1 MDENQKAKGTV
12 RASRSEA
19 KADREDGGTVPLALE
34 NSIYYL
40 QSYQFNLPPELIAQ
54 YPIEPRDQSRLLV
67 LERQTGIIKDHIFSD
82 IIDYLDSGDTL
93 VLNDTRVIPARLYG
107 YKGSGAKVEILLLN
121 QRGKQW
127 EALVRPAKRLKPG
140 SRVKLDEQNGVE
152 VEIIAELNLAGG
164 RLIEFK
170 NCADEMAFID
180 QMGQMPLPPY
190 INRPAEKS
198 DKRNYQT
205 IYAREKGS
213 AAAPTAGLHFSQE
226 LLQRIQDKGINLGY
240 VLLHVGLGTFR
251 PVSSEDIREHQMHY
265 EYYRVNEETAA
276 LLNQTRQKN
285 KKIIAVGTTVVR
297 TLETVYNTKHGFTA
311 GEGETNKFIYP
322 GYEIKAVDR
331 LITNFH
337 LPGSSLI
344 MLVAAFAGY
353 DNTMTAYRHAVENN
367 YRFFSYGD
375 AMLIV

>member
-1 MDENQKAKGTV
+1 MHKNQENMFY
-12 RASRSEA
+12 
-19 KADREDGGTVPLALE
+19 
-34 NSIYYL
+34 NL

-164 RLIEFK
+164 SLIEFK

>member
-1 MDENQKAKGTV
+1 MYKNQE
-12 RASRSEA
+12 S
-19 KADREDGGTVPLALE
+19 
-34 NSIYYL
+34 SIYNL
-40 QSYQFNLPPELIAQ
+40 QSYQFGLPPELIAQ
-54 YPIEPRDQSRLLV
+54 YPVEPRDQSRLLV
-67 LERQTGIIKDHIFSD
+67 LERQTGLIKGHIFSD
-82 IIDYLDSGDTL
+82 IIDYLERGDTL

-107 YKGSGAKVEILLLN
+107 YKDSGAKVEILLLN

-140 SRVKLDEQNGVE
+140 SRIRFEGQNGVE
-152 VEIIAELNLAGG
+152 VEIMAELNLAGG
-164 RLIEFK
+164 RLLEFK
-170 NCADEMAFID
+170 NCVDEMAFIE

-198 DKRNYQT
+198 DKQNYQT

-213 AAAPTAGLHFSQE
+213 AAAPTAGLHFSPE
-226 LLQRIQDKGINLGY
+226 LLQHIQDKGVNLATI
-240 VLLHVGLGTFR
+240 LLHVGLGTFR
-251 PVSSEDIREHQMHY
+251 PVSNSDIRKHQMHH
-265 EYYRVNEETAA
+265 EYYRVSEETAA
-276 LLNQTRQKN
+276 LLNQTRQQG

-297 TLETVYNTKHGFTA
+297 TLETVYNTKHGFAA
-311 GEGETNKFIYP
+311 GEGQTNKFIYP
-322 GYEIKAVDR
+322 GYEIKAIDQ

-353 DNTMTAYRHAVENN
+353 DITMAAYQHAVENN

>member
-1 MDENQKAKGTV
+1 MEENQK
-12 RASRSEA
+12 
-19 KADREDGGTVPLALE
+19 
-34 NSIYYL
+34 NFIYNL
-40 QSYQFNLPPELIAQ
+40 QSYQFDLPPELIAQ
-54 YPIEPRDQSRLLV
+54 YPVEPRDQSRLLV
-67 LERQTGIIKDHIFSD
+67 LERPTGLIKDHIFAD
-82 IIDYLDSGDTL
+82 IINYLESGDTL
-93 VLNDTRVIPARLYG
+93 VLNDTRVIPARLFG
-107 YKGSGAKVEILLLN
+107 YKDSGAKVEILLLN
-121 QRGKQW
+121 QRGRQW

-140 SRVKLDEQNGVE
+140 SIVRFDDQNGVE
-152 VEIIAELNLAGG
+152 AEIMAELNLAGG
-164 RLIEFK
+164 RLIEFR
-170 NCADEMAFID
+170 NCVDQMSFIE

-190 INRPAEKS
+190 INRPAENS
-198 DKRNYQT
+198 DKQNYQT

-213 AAAPTAGLHFSQE
+213 AAAPTAGLHFSPE
-226 LLQRIQDKGINLGY
+226 LLQHIRDKGVNLATI
-240 VLLHVGLGTFR
+240 LLHVGLGTFR
-251 PVSSEDIREHQMHY
+251 PVSSNDIREHQMHY
-265 EYYRVNEETAA
+265 EYYRMDKDTAA
-276 LLNQTRQKN
+276 LLNQTRQKG

-311 GEGETNKFIYP
+311 GEGQTNKFIYP

-375 AMLIV
+375 AMLII

>member
-1 MDENQKAKGTV
+1 MHKNQENMFY
-12 RASRSEA
+12 
-19 KADREDGGTVPLALE
+19 
-34 NSIYYL
+34 NL

-67 LERQTGIIKDHIFSD
+67 LERQTGLIKDHIFSD
-82 IIDYLDSGDTL
+82 IIDYLDRGDTL
-93 VLNDTRVIPARLYG
+93 VLNDTGVIPARLYG
-107 YKGSGAKVEILLLN
+107 YKDSGAKVEILLLN

-140 SRVKLDEQNGVE
+140 NRVKLDEHNGVE
-152 VEIIAELNLAGG
+152 VEVIAELNLAGG

-170 NCADEMAFID
+170 NCADEMAFIN

-198 DKRNYQT
+198 DKQNYQT

>member
-1 MDENQKAKGTV
+1 MYKNQE
-12 RASRSEA
+12 S
-19 KADREDGGTVPLALE
+19 
-34 NSIYYL
+34 SIYNL
-40 QSYQFNLPPELIAQ
+40 QSYQFGLPPELIAQ
-54 YPIEPRDQSRLLV
+54 YPVEPRDQSRLLV
-67 LERQTGIIKDHIFSD
+67 LERQTGLIKGHIFSD
-82 IIDYLDSGDTL
+82 IIDYLERGDTL

-107 YKGSGAKVEILLLN
+107 YKDSGAKVEILLLN

-140 SRVKLDEQNGVE
+140 SRIRFEGQNGVE
-152 VEIIAELNLAGG
+152 VEIMAELNLAGG
-164 RLIEFK
+164 RLLEFK
-170 NCADEMAFID
+170 NCVDEMAFIE

-198 DKRNYQT
+198 DKQNYQT

-213 AAAPTAGLHFSQE
+213 AAAPTAGLHFSPE
-226 LLQRIQDKGINLGY
+226 LLQHIQDKGVNLATI
-240 VLLHVGLGTFR
+240 LLHVGLGTFR
-251 PVSSEDIREHQMHY
+251 PVSNSDIRKHQMHH
-265 EYYRVNEETAA
+265 EYYRVSEETAA
-276 LLNQTRQKN
+276 LLNQTRQQG

>member
-1 MDENQKAKGTV
+1 MYKNQ
-12 RASRSEA
+12 
-19 KADREDGGTVPLALE
+19 ED
-34 NSIYYL
+34 SIYNL
-40 QSYQFNLPPELIAQ
+40 QSYQFELPSDLIAQ
-54 YPIEPRDQSRLLV
+54 YPVEPRDQSRLLV
-67 LERQTGIIKDHIFSD
+67 LERQTGLIKDHIFSD
-82 IIDYLDSGDTL
+82 IIDYLESGDTL

-107 YKGSGAKVEILLLN
+107 YKDSGARVEILLLN

-140 SRVKLDEQNGVE
+140 SRVRFEGQNGVE
-152 VEIIAELNLAGG
+152 VEIMAELNLAGG

-170 NCADEMAFID
+170 NCADEMVFIE

-198 DKRNYQT
+198 DKQNYQT

-226 LLQRIQDKGINLGY
+226 LLQHIQDKGINLGFI
-240 VLLHVGLGTFR
+240 LLHVGLGTFR

-265 EYYRVNEETAA
+265 EYYQVDERTVN
-276 LLNQTRQKN
+276 LLNHTRQKG

>member
-1 MDENQKAKGTV
+1 MDENQKAMGTV

-19 KADREDGGTVPLALE
+19 KADREDHGTVPVALE
-34 NSIYYL
+34 NSIYNL
-40 QSYQFNLPPELIAQ
+40 KSYQFDLSPDLIAQ
-54 YPIEPRDQSRLLV
+54 YPVEPRDQSRLLV
-67 LERQTGIIKDHIFSD
+67 LERKTGLIKDHVFSD
-82 IIDYLDSGDTL
+82 IIDYLESGDTL

-107 YKGSGAKVEILLLN
+107 YKDSGARVEILLLN

-140 SRVKLDEQNGVE
+140 SIVRFDGQDGVE
-152 VEIIAELNLAGG
+152 AEIMAELNLAGG

-170 NCADEMAFID
+170 NCVDEMVFID
-180 QMGQMPLPPY
+180 QAGQMPLPPY
-190 INRPAEKS
+190 IKRPPENS
-198 DKRNYQT
+198 DKQSYQT
-205 IYAREKGS
+205 IYARQKGS

-226 LLQRIQDKGINLGY
+226 LLQHIRDKGVNLACI
-240 VLLHVGLGTFR
+240 LLHVGLGTFR
-251 PVSSEDIREHQMHY
+251 PVSSEDIRQHQMHY
-265 EYYRVNEETAA
+265 EYYRMDEKTAA
-276 LLNQTRQKN
+276 LLKQTRQQG

-311 GEGETNKFIYP
+311 GEGQTNKFIYP
-322 GYEIKAVDR
+322 GYEFKAVDSMQ
-331 LITNFH
+331 TNFH

-353 DNTMTAYRHAVENN
+353 DNTMTAYSHAVENK

>member
-1 MDENQKAKGTV
+1 MYKNQE
-12 RASRSEA
+12 S
-19 KADREDGGTVPLALE
+19 
-34 NSIYYL
+34 SIYNL
-40 QSYQFNLPPELIAQ
+40 QSYQFGLPPELIAQ
-54 YPIEPRDQSRLLV
+54 YPVEPRDQSRLLV
-67 LERQTGIIKDHIFSD
+67 LERQTGLIKGHIFSD
-82 IIDYLDSGDTL
+82 IIDYLERGDTL

-107 YKGSGAKVEILLLN
+107 YKDSGAKVEILLLN

-140 SRVKLDEQNGVE
+140 SRIRFEGQNGVE
-152 VEIIAELNLAGG
+152 VEIMAELNLAGG

-170 NCADEMAFID
+170 NCADEMVFIE

-198 DKRNYQT
+198 DKQNYQT

-213 AAAPTAGLHFSQE
+213 AAAPTAGLHFSPE
-226 LLQRIQDKGINLGY
+226 LLQHIQDKGVNLATI
-240 VLLHVGLGTFR
+240 LLHVGLGTFR
-251 PVSSEDIREHQMHY
+251 PVSNSDIRKHQMHH
-265 EYYRVNEETAA
+265 EYYRVSEETAA
-276 LLNQTRQKN
+276 LLNQTRQQG

-297 TLETVYNTKHGFTA
+297 TLETVYNTKHGFAA
-311 GEGETNKFIYP
+311 GEGQTNKFIYP
-322 GYEIKAVDR
+322 GYEIKAIDQ

-353 DNTMTAYRHAVENN
+353 DITMAAYQHAVENN

>member
-1 MDENQKAKGTV
+1 MYKNQ
-12 RASRSEA
+12 
-19 KADREDGGTVPLALE
+19 ED
-34 NSIYYL
+34 SIYNL
-40 QSYQFNLPPELIAQ
+40 QSYQFELPSDLIAQ
-54 YPIEPRDQSRLLV
+54 YPVEPRDQSRLLV
-67 LERQTGIIKDHIFSD
+67 LERQTGLIKDHIFSD
-82 IIDYLDSGDTL
+82 IIDYLESGDTL

-107 YKGSGAKVEILLLN
+107 YKDSGARVEILLLN
-121 QRGKQW
+121 QQGKQW

-140 SRVKLDEQNGVE
+140 SRVRFEGQNRVE
-152 VEIIAELNLAGG
+152 VEIMAELNLAGG

-170 NCADEMAFID
+170 NCADEMVFIE

-198 DKRNYQT
+198 DKQNYQT

-226 LLQRIQDKGINLGY
+226 LLQHIQDKGINLGFI
-240 VLLHVGLGTFR
+240 LLHVGLGTFR

-265 EYYRVNEETAA
+265 EYYQVDERTVN
-276 LLNQTRQKN
+276 LLNHTRQKG

-311 GEGETNKFIYP
+311 GEGQTNKFIYP
-322 GYEIKAVDR
+322 GYEIKAVDC

>member
-1 MDENQKAKGTV
+1 MYKNQ
-12 RASRSEA
+12 
-19 KADREDGGTVPLALE
+19 ED
-34 NSIYYL
+34 SIYNL
-40 QSYQFNLPPELIAQ
+40 QSYQFELPSDLIAQ
-54 YPIEPRDQSRLLV
+54 YPVEPRDQSRLLV
-67 LERQTGIIKDHIFSD
+67 LERQTGLIKDHIFSD
-82 IIDYLDSGDTL
+82 IIDYLESGDTL

-107 YKGSGAKVEILLLN
+107 YKDSGARVEILLLN
-121 QRGKQW
+121 QQGKQW

-140 SRVKLDEQNGVE
+140 SRVRFEGQNGVE
-152 VEIIAELNLAGG
+152 VEIMAELNLAGG

-170 NCADEMAFID
+170 NCADEMVFIE

-198 DKRNYQT
+198 DKQNYQT

-226 LLQRIQDKGINLGY
+226 LLQHIQDKGINLGFI
-240 VLLHVGLGTFR
+240 LLHVGLGTFR

-265 EYYRVNEETAA
+265 EYYQVDEKTVD
-276 LLNQTRQKN
+276 LLNHTRQKG

-311 GEGETNKFIYP
+311 GEGQTNKFIYP
-322 GYEIKAVDR
+322 GYEIKAVDC

-337 LPGSSLI
+337 LPGSSLV

-353 DNTMTAYRHAVENN
+353 DNTMTAYRHAVENK

>member
-1 MDENQKAKGTV
+1 MFYN
-12 RASRSEA
+12 
-19 KADREDGGTVPLALE
+19 
-34 NSIYYL
+34 L

-198 DKRNYQT
+198 DKQNYQT

>member
-1 MDENQKAKGTV
+1 MFYN
-12 RASRSEA
+12 
-19 KADREDGGTVPLALE
+19 
-34 NSIYYL
+34 L

-67 LERQTGIIKDHIFSD
+67 LERQTGLIKDHIFSD
-82 IIDYLDSGDTL
+82 IIDYLDRGDTL
-93 VLNDTRVIPARLYG
+93 VLNDTGVIPARLYG
-107 YKGSGAKVEILLLN
+107 YKDSGAKVEILLLN

-140 SRVKLDEQNGVE
+140 NRVKLDEHNGVE
-152 VEIIAELNLAGG
+152 VEVIAELNLAGG

-170 NCADEMAFID
+170 NCADEMAFIN

-198 DKRNYQT
+198 DKQNYQT

>member
-1 MDENQKAKGTV
+1 MYKNQ
-12 RASRSEA
+12 
-19 KADREDGGTVPLALE
+19 ED
-34 NSIYYL
+34 SIYNL
-40 QSYQFNLPPELIAQ
+40 QSYQFELPPELIAQ
-54 YPIEPRDQSRLLV
+54 YPVEPRDQSRLLV
-67 LERQTGIIKDHIFSD
+67 LERQTGLIKDHIFSD
-82 IIDYLDSGDTL
+82 IIDYLESGDTL

-107 YKGSGAKVEILLLN
+107 YKDSGARVEILLLN
-121 QRGKQW
+121 QQGKQW

-140 SRVKLDEQNGVE
+140 SRVRFEGQNGVE
-152 VEIIAELNLAGG
+152 VEIMAELNLAGG

-170 NCADEMAFID
+170 NCADEMVFIE

-198 DKRNYQT
+198 DKQNYQT

-226 LLQRIQDKGINLGY
+226 LLQHIQDKGINLGFI
-240 VLLHVGLGTFR
+240 LLHVGLGTFR

-265 EYYRVNEETAA
+265 EYYQVDEKTVD
-276 LLNQTRQKN
+276 LLNHTRQKG

-311 GEGETNKFIYP
+311 GEGQTNKFIYP

-337 LPGSSLI
+337 LPGSSLV

-353 DNTMTAYRHAVENN
+353 DNTMTAYQHAVENK

-375 AMLIV
+375 AMLII

>member
-1 MDENQKAKGTV
+1 MFYN
-12 RASRSEA
+12 
-19 KADREDGGTVPLALE
+19 
-34 NSIYYL
+34 L

-140 SRVKLDEQNGVE
+140 SRVKFEGQDKVE
-152 VEIIAELNLAGG
+152 VEIMAELNLAGG

-170 NCADEMAFID
+170 NCVDQMSFID
-180 QMGQMPLPPY
+180 QIGQMPLPPY

-198 DKRNYQT
+198 DKQNYQT

-311 GEGETNKFIYP
+311 GEGQTNKFIYP

-353 DNTMTAYRHAVENN
+353 DNTMTAYRHAVENK

>member
-1 MDENQKAKGTV
+1 MHKNQENMFY
-12 RASRSEA
+12 
-19 KADREDGGTVPLALE
+19 
-34 NSIYYL
+34 NL

>member
-1 MDENQKAKGTV
+1 MYKNQ
-12 RASRSEA
+12 
-19 KADREDGGTVPLALE
+19 ED
-34 NSIYYL
+34 SIYNL
-40 QSYQFNLPPELIAQ
+40 QSYQFELPSDLIAQ
-54 YPIEPRDQSRLLV
+54 YPVEPRDQSRLLV
-67 LERQTGIIKDHIFSD
+67 LERQTGLIKDHIFSD
-82 IIDYLDSGDTL
+82 IIDYLESGDTL

-107 YKGSGAKVEILLLN
+107 YKDSGARVEILLLN
-121 QRGKQW
+121 QQGKQW

-140 SRVKLDEQNGVE
+140 SRVRFEGQNGVE
-152 VEIIAELNLAGG
+152 VEIMAELNLAGG

-170 NCADEMAFID
+170 NCADEMVFIE

-198 DKRNYQT
+198 DKQNYQT

-226 LLQRIQDKGINLGY
+226 LLQHIQDKGINLGFI
-240 VLLHVGLGTFR
+240 LLHVGLGTFR

-265 EYYRVNEETAA
+265 EYYQVDEKTVD
-276 LLNQTRQKN
+276 LLNHTRQKG

-311 GEGETNKFIYP
+311 GEGQTNKFIYP
-322 GYEIKAVDR
+322 GYEIKAVDC

-344 MLVAAFAGY
+344 MLVAAFAGH
-353 DNTMTAYRHAVENN
+353 DITMAAYQHAVVNK

-375 AMLIV
+375 AMLII

>member
-1 MDENQKAKGTV
+1 MHKNQENMFY
-12 RASRSEA
+12 
-19 KADREDGGTVPLALE
+19 
-34 NSIYYL
+34 NL

-140 SRVKLDEQNGVE
+140 NRVKLDEHNGVE
-152 VEIIAELNLAGG
+152 VEVIAELNLAGG

>member
-1 MDENQKAKGTV
+1 MHENQKAMGTV

-19 KADREDGGTVPLALE
+19 KADREDDGTVPVALE
-34 NSIYYL
+34 NSIYNL
-40 QSYQFNLPPELIAQ
+40 QSYQFDLPPDLIAQ
-54 YPIEPRDQSRLLV
+54 YPMEPRDHSRLLV
-67 LERQTGIIKDHIFSD
+67 LDRQTGLIKNHVFSD
-82 IIDYLDSGDTL
+82 IIDYLEAGDTL

-107 YKGSGAKVEILLLN
+107 CKDSGARVELLLLN

-140 SRVKLDEQNGVE
+140 SRVRFDGNGVE
-152 VEIIAELNLAGG
+152 VEITAELNLAGG
-164 RLIEFK
+164 RLIEFR
-170 NCADEMAFID
+170 NCVDEMSFIE
-180 QMGQMPLPPY
+180 QTGQMPLPPY
-190 INRPAEKS
+190 INRPAEKA
-198 DKRNYQT
+198 DKQSYQT

-226 LLQRIQDKGINLGY
+226 LLQRIQDKGVNLGY
-240 VLLHVGLGTFR
+240 ILLHVGLGTFR
-251 PVSSEDIREHQMHY
+251 PVSSEDIRQHQMHY
-265 EYYRVNEETAA
+265 EYYRVDEETAA
-276 LLNQTRQKN
+276 LLNQTRQKG

-311 GEGETNKFIYP
+311 GEGQTNKFIYP

-331 LITNFH
+331 LLTNFH

-344 MLVAAFAGY
+344 MLVAALAGY
-353 DNTMTAYRHAVENN
+353 DNTMVAYRHAVENK

-375 AMLIV
+375 AMLVV